1 MKTLRHAQT
10 ILLIAVTWDVQC
22 MIMVAMKYLCPPF
35 LLLCASAAFAAD
47 KVSAT
52 RTAEFYA
59 VDVAHG
65 NATFVISPSGETM
78 LLDCGGEPR
87 PVNRIY
93 DFMQQ
98 NGIKRI
104 DYLFITHFE
113 DDHMGA
119 APGLSEKVQIV
130 NFVDHGESVV
140 YDKSDDWWKERRR
153 PWFHV
158 GMGKE
163 YDKSFDEYKAARAK
177 SHHIIVKVGDRV
189 PIKGLEAIV
198 VTGGGKDLT
207 SPLKGAGQPNSACSS
222 VVPRAEDDAE
232 DGQSLGVVINYGKF
246 RFIYLGDTDWNASR
260 RLFCP
265 DNKVGTV
272 DAYVVTHHAQSFPKS
287 MGDYY
292 WGLSCCSPAEV
303 RGLHPRVAILSIGA
317 KGHREG
323 DGVAMET
330 IEKSPG
336 FANLWETEKVKAG
349 GEAGHNA
356 PDDYIANIGEP
367 TVKVVAIKL
376 SAHANGGFEVINTR
390 NGFTKDYPPNK

>member
-1 MKTLRHAQT
+1 MPF
-10 ILLIAVTWDVQC
+10 V
-22 MIMVAMKYLCPPF
+22 MISLF
-35 LLLCASAAFAAD
+35 LLLWASAASRAAT
-47 KVSAT
+47 VSSPG
-52 RTAEFYA
+52 TAEFYA
-59 VDVAHG
+59 VDVGHG

-87 PVNRIY
+87 PVDRIY

-104 DYLFITHFE
+104 DYLFVTHFE

-119 APGLSEKVQIV
+119 VPGLSEKVQIL
-130 NFVDHGESVV
+130 NIVDHGESVV
-140 YDKSDDWWKERRR
+140 YGKSDDWWKVRRA
-153 PWFHV
+153 PWFAP

-163 YDKSFDEYKAARAK
+163 YDVSFDEYKAARAK
-177 SHHIIVKVGDRV
+177 SHHIVVAAGDRL

-198 VTGGGKDLT
+198 ATGGGKDLT
-207 SPLKGAGQPNSACSS
+207 RPLKGAGRLNPACSS

-232 DGQSLGVVINYGKF
+232 DGQSLGLVINYGKF
-246 RFIYLGDTDWNASR
+246 RFIYLGDTDWNPSM

-287 MGDYY
+287 MGEYY

-303 RGLHPRVAILSIGA
+303 WGLHPRVAILSMGA
-317 KGHREG
+317 GGHREG
-323 DGVAMET
+323 DGAAMET

-336 FANLWETEKVKAG
+336 FENLWQTEKIKSG
-349 GEAGHNA
+349 GEASYNA
-356 PDDYIANIGEP
+356 PDDYIANIGQA
-367 TVKVVAIKL
+367 TDKVVAINI
-376 SAHANGGFEVINTR
+376 SAHANGGFKVTNTR
-390 NGFTKDYPPNK
+390 NGYTKDYPPKR